1 VTEDEIYPTLNEIF
15 NGIFQRRDIVLKP
28 ELTAADIPGWNSF
41 KYIDIIMAAEERFA
55 IRLETDEIDGLENI
69 GDLAALIA
77 AKLPMV

>member
-1 VTEDEIYPTLNEIF
+1 VTEDEIYPALNDIF
-15 NGIFQRRDIVLKP
+15 NEIFQRRDIVLKP

-77 AKLPMV
+77 ANLPMV

>member
-1 VTEDEIYPTLNEIF
+1 MTEDEIYSALNEIF
-15 NGIFQRRDIVLKP
+15 NEIFQRRDIVLKP

>member
-1 VTEDEIYPTLNEIF
+1 MTEDEIYPTLNEIF

>member
-1 VTEDEIYPTLNEIF
+1 VTEDEIYPALNDIF
-15 NGIFQRRDIVLKP
+15 NEIFQRRDIVLKP

>member
-1 VTEDEIYPTLNEIF
+1 VTEDEIYPALNEIF

>member
-1 VTEDEIYPTLNEIF
+1 MTEDEIYPALNDIF
-15 NGIFQRRDIVLKP
+15 NEIFQRRDIVLKP

>member
-1 VTEDEIYPTLNEIF
+1 VTEDEIYSALNEIF
-15 NGIFQRRDIVLKP
+15 NEIFQRRDIVLKP